1 MNDQSTYTGPTAA
14 AKLVALVKA
23 ALNSKAD
30 KTNATKS
37 VAGLMSAADKA
48 KLDGIAE
55 GATRITVD
63 SEISASSANPV
74 MNGTIAVALSG
85 KADQADLVKK
95 LDKTGGKIFGNLK
108 LAKTSE
114 EGTGSI
120 DVEGNISAMSG
131 TTRLWRVYVT
141 NNVDSDQQFKAPLF
155 VLSDPLSQKSVQA
168 KQDGNAAVKIECF
181 DDAISKGY
189 ARLKIGTPTEDDDAA
204 TKAYVDSKAVAG
216 GGVIVDTAMSSTST
230 NPVQN
235 KVIKQYVDSAIAVA
249 INSAY

>member
-1 MNDQSTYTGPTAA
+1 MSDWKYTGQTAA
-14 AKLVALVKA
+14 AKLVALLKT
-23 ALNSKAD
+23 ALNNKAD
-30 KTNATKS
+30 KTNATTS
-37 VAGLMSAADKA
+37 AAGLMSAADKT
-48 KLDGIAE
+48 KLDGIAP
-55 GATRITVD
+55 GATKITVD
-63 SEISASSANPV
+63 SEMSASSANPV
-74 MNGTIAVALSG
+74 MNGAITVALSG
-85 KADQADLVKK
+85 KADQADLAKK
-95 LDKTGGKIFGNLK
+95 LDKTGGTIFGNLK

-141 NNVDSDQQFKAPLF
+141 NNVDSDQLFRAPLF

-168 KQDGNAAVKIECF
+168 KQDGDAAVKMEYF
-181 DDAISKGY
+181 DGTTSKGY
-189 ARLKIGTPTEDDDAA
+189 ARLKIGTPTEDDDAT
-204 TKAYVDSKAVAG
+204 TKAYVDSKSMAG
-216 GGVIVDTAMSSTST
+216 GGVIVDTEMSSTST

>member
-1 MNDQSTYTGPTAA
+1 MSDWKYVGSAA
-14 AKLVALVKA
+14 SAKLVALVKA
-23 ALNSKAD
+23 AINKKAD
-30 KTNATKS
+30 KTNATTS
-37 VAGLMSAADKA
+37 AAGLMSAADKT

-55 GATRITVD
+55 GATKITVD
-63 SEISASSANPV
+63 SELSSSSANPV
-74 MNGTIAVALSG
+74 MNGTVAVALSG
-85 KADQADLVKK
+85 KADQADMFGK
-95 LDKTGGKIFGNLK
+95 LDKTGGMITGNLK

-114 EGTGSI
+114 DGTGSI

-141 NNVDSDQQFKAPLF
+141 NNVDSDQQFKAPMF

-181 DDAISKGY
+181 DESISKGY
-189 ARLKIGTPTEDDDAA
+189 ARLKIGTPTEDDDAT
-204 TKAYVDSKAVAG
+204 TKEYVDNKVVAG
-216 GGVIVDTAMSSTST
+216 GGVIVDTEMSSTST

-235 KVIKQYVDSAIAVA
+235 KVIKQCIDSAIAVA

>member
-1 MNDQSTYTGPTAA
+1 MSGWKYVERAAA

-23 ALNSKAD
+23 AINSKAD

-37 VAGLMSAADKA
+37 VAGLMSAADKE
-48 KLDGIAE
+48 KLDGIAA
-55 GATRITVD
+55 GATKITVD
-63 SEISASSANPV
+63 REMSASSANPV

-85 KADQADLVKK
+85 KADKTDLDRK
-95 LDKTGGKIFGNLK
+95 LDKAGGTITGNLTVNGDFEPVK
-108 LAKTSE
+108 GLTTSGGVYAQTVSTPVLDLHDNGTAGANASINVSGVGAVEVTVPDGDKRAK
-114 EGTGSI
+114 
-120 DVEGNISAMSG
+120 
-131 TTRLWRVYVT
+131 
-141 NNVDSDQQFKAPLF
+141 
-155 VLSDPLSQKSVQA
+155 
-168 KQDGNAAVKIECF
+168 
-181 DDAISKGY
+181 

-204 TKAYVDSKAVAG
+204 TKAYVDNKAVAG